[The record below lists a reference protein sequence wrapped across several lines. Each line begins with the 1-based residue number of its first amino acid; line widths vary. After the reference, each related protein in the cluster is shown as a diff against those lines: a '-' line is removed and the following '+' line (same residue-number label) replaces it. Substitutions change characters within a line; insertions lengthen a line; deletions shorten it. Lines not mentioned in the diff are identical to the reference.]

1 MNRFMKN
8 QSSGWGGIVGVW
20 SIIAFV
26 VSLFAAWG
34 THVVVSI
41 LALTGDASVQ
51 LGYGFLLLAGIVFP
65 PLGVIHGYGVW
76 FGIW

>member
-1 MNRFMKN
+1 MNRFMKK
-8 QSSGWGGIVGVW
+8 QSSGWGGVVAVW

-51 LGYGFLLLAGIVFP
+51 LGYGFLLLAGIFFP

>member
-1 MNRFMKN
+1 MNQFMKK
-8 QSSGWGGIVGVW
+8 QSSGLSGIAAVGAIV
-20 SIIAFV
+20 AFV
-26 VSLFAAWG
+26 VSLIAAWG

-41 LALTGDASVQ
+41 IALTGDASIQ